1 MNKTINDSG
10 IKYDEGKLR
19 YDLIP
24 PEAMEALAHIYTM
37 GAVKYGANNWEHGM
51 SWSRI
56 IGALFR
62 HLYSWIKG
70 DEIDKE
76 SGKSHLWH
84 VLWNVVALV
93 TYEARGIGTD
103 DRACK
108 NKELPGFGHE
118 PIASKNG
125 DTGYEKWVYPNETP
139 KIKTNTLPV
148 RNEKVFTVN
157 YSLPDD
163 YLHKVISPTPKNDIS
178 KLIADTDV
186 TDFYIPQMSLTLK
199 DGQTYFTENGHTK
212 QIQTPEVLLVE
223 E

>member
-1 MNKTINDSG
+1 MSQNNG
-10 IKYDEGKLR
+10 VKYDEGKLR

-37 GAVKYGANNWEHGM
+37 GAVKYGPNNWERGM

-84 VLWNVVALV
+84 VLWNVAALV
-93 TYEARGIGTD
+93 TYEARKIGVD
-103 DRACK
+103 DRSCK

-118 PIASKNG
+118 PIAKN
-125 DTGYEKWVYPNETP
+125 DTEPTGYQIWTYPNETP
-139 KIKTNTLPV
+139 KIKASAINPNKSCV
-148 RNEKVFTVN
+148 VN
-157 YSLPDD
+157 YSVEYKLPEG
-163 YLHKVISPTPKNDIS
+163 YLDKSNITIDNKSLDQKS
-178 KLIADTDV
+178 KLAVSTEMPE
-186 TDFYIPQMSLTLK
+186 YQMDCDCPMLLVDKSTGK
-199 DGQTYFTENGHTK
+199 TYFGTNNKNIK
-212 QIQTPEVLLVE
+212 QVQI
-223 E
+223 

>member
-1 MNKTINDSG
+1 MSSNSG

-37 GAVKYGANNWEHGM
+37 GAVKYGPNNWEHGM

-93 TYEARGIGTD
+93 TYEARKIGID

-108 NKELPGFGHE
+108 NKDLPGFGHE
-118 PIASKNG
+118 PINTNTKNN
-125 DTGYEKWVYPNETP
+125 DTGYETWKYPNETP
-139 KIKTNTLPV
+139 KIKTTVLP
-148 RNEKVFTVN
+148 NKNNKVFTVN
-157 YSLPDD
+157 YSLPED
-163 YLHKVISPTPKNDIS
+163 YLTKVNTTTNVSIDNTR
-178 KLIADTDV
+178 TEE
-186 TDFYIPQMSLTLK
+186 FYIP
-199 DGQTYFTENGHTK
+199 DTK
-212 QIQTPEVLLVE
+212 PIIKEFNEIMTMFPCKNYTQDNKSSNVLLIE

>member
-1 MNKTINDSG
+1 MSQSNG
-10 IKYDEGKLR
+10 VKYDEGKLR

-37 GAVKYGANNWEHGM
+37 GAVKYGPNNWERGM

-84 VLWNVVALV
+84 VLWNVAALV
-93 TYEARGIGTD
+93 TYEARKIGVD
-103 DRACK
+103 DRSCK

-118 PIASKNG
+118 PEPVTRNS
-125 DTGYEKWVYPNETP
+125 GYAKWGYPNETP
-139 KIKTNTLPV
+139 KIKHSTYTVKDTSIENYATYTLPEGYLDKS
-148 RNEKVFTVN
+148 NITIDNK
-157 YSLPDD
+157 SLDQ
-163 YLHKVISPTPKNDIS
+163 KS
-178 KLIADTDV
+178 KLAVSTEMPE
-186 TDFYIPQMSLTLK
+186 YQMDCDCPMLLVDKSTGK
-199 DGQTYFTENGHTK
+199 TYFGTNNKNIK
-212 QIQTPEVLLVE
+212 QVQI
-223 E
+223 